1 MPKGTR
7 TEWDKPPSGPKRK
20 EQKKRKAEDKMYER
34 NKDKLEAARRAA
46 KSDPELRKALAA
58 EDAAWKAYSKS
69 PKGLDERGD
78 MDLYKKYQQAAR
90 KRVQIAQKAITSFSK
105 GGMMN
110 KKPMNKGMAALKKA
124 APAVAK
130 KMGYKHGG
138 KVHKTGYNKG
148 GMAKCG
154 ASYKG

>member
-7 TEWDKPPSGPKRK
+7 DSVRKPPTGPERK
-20 EQKKRKAEDKMYER
+20 EQKKRKAEDRMYER
-34 NKDKLEAARRAA
+34 NKDKLEAARRKA

-78 MDLYKKYQQAAR
+78 MDLYREYQKAAR
-90 KRVQIAQKAITSFSK
+90 KRVQIAQKAITSFSG
-105 GGMMN
+105 GGM
-110 KKPMNKGMAALKKA
+110 
-124 APAVAK
+124 AK

-138 KVHKTGYNKG
+138 KVHKKGYNKG

>member
-7 TEWDKPPSGPKRK
+7 DSVRKPPTGPERK
-20 EQKKRKAEDKMYER
+20 EQKKRKAEDRMYER
-34 NKDKLEAARRAA
+34 NKDKLEAARRKA

-78 MDLYKKYQQAAR
+78 MDLYREYQKAAR
-90 KRVQIAQKAITSFSK
+90 KRVQIAQKAITSFSE
-105 GGMMN
+105 GGMA
-110 KKPMNKGMAALKKA
+110 KKPMNKGMKALKKA

-130 KMGYKHGG
+130 RMGFKHGG
-138 KVHKTGYNKG
+138 
-148 GMAKCG
+148 MANCG
-154 ASYKG
+154 ASMKPTQNSSRGR